1 MQVYKSVTQLRS
13 PEFKLTGLFST
24 EEVFAFTRV
33 TEEDGNGFIVVMNVM
48 KEEVKVSLMDLILE
62 VNILFNGEVL
72 VRSSGDIQNPVF

>member
-1 MQVYKSVTQLRS
+1 MYKSVIQLRS
-13 PEFKLTGLFST
+13 PEFKLTGLYST